1 MGYDLHVT
9 RKEYWCNETGPDI
22 SLDEW
27 IRYARSD
34 EEVQQDP
41 DNPGD
46 ENWIVVLGL
55 DSWPLWWRTTGE
67 VYTKNPEDAMIQ
79 KLISIASVLNAQVLG
94 DDEEI
99 YRMDASGFIS
109 IDRRRETPPASG

>member
-9 RKEYWCNETGPDI
+9 RKEYWCDETGPEI

-27 IRYARSD
+27 IRYATSD
-34 EEVQQDP
+34 GEIQPDP
-41 DNPGD
+41 ANPGD
-46 ENWIVVLGL
+46 ENWIVVLEE

-67 VYTKNPEDAMIQ
+67 IHTKNPEDGMIQ
-79 KLISIASVLNAQVLG
+79 KLVSIADSLNARVLG

-99 YRMDASGFIS
+99 YCADSLGAIS
-109 IDRRRETPPASG
+109 IERR

>member
-1 MGYDLHVT
+1 MGYDFHVT
-9 RKEYWCNETGPDI
+9 RKEYWCDETGPEI

-34 EEVQQDP
+34 GEVQPDP

-46 ENWIVVLGL
+46 ENWIVVLGV
-55 DSWPLWWRTTGE
+55 DSWPLWWSTTGE

-79 KLISIASVLNAQVLG
+79 KLISIASVLNARVLG

-99 YRMDASGFIS
+99 YSTDSSGAIS
-109 IDRRRETPPASG
+109 IERR

>member
-9 RKEYWCNETGPDI
+9 RKVYLFDEAGPEI

-27 IRYARSD
+27 IRYAHSD
-34 EEVQQDP
+34 REIQPDP

-46 ENWIVVLGL
+46 ENWIVMLGA
-55 DSWPLWWRTTGE
+55 DSWPLWWSTTGE

-79 KLISIASVLNAQVLG
+79 KLISVAEGLNARVLG
-94 DDEEI
+94 DNDEI
-99 YRMDASGFIS
+99 YRTNSSGAIS
-109 IDRRRETPPASG
+109 IESR

>member
-9 RKEYWCNETGPDI
+9 RKEYWCDETGPEI

-27 IRYARSD
+27 IRYVRSD
-34 EEVQQDP
+34 GEVQPDP

-46 ENWIVVLGL
+46 ENWIVVLGV
-55 DSWPLWWRTTGE
+55 DSWPLWWSTTGE
-67 VYTKNPEDAMIQ
+67 VYTKNPEDAMTQ
-79 KLISIASVLNAQVLG
+79 KLISIASVLNARVLG

-99 YRMDASGFIS
+99 YSTDSSGAIS
-109 IDRRRETPPASG
+109 IERR